1 MNKENLKKI
10 TALLVHVA
18 KVDEIYT
25 DKERAII
32 KNLII
37 SFSYTEEDCEIIL
50 QEAEKIE
57 SDSIQLFNFTSA
69 VKKVSLEVVTD
80 YQKITLSKDATGTV
94 NKYELVAQVIFTIVP
109 SGQEL
114 VFKQR
119 KIMENTNNKSD
130 EKDFENSTKKTFANI
145 ITNELILQL
154 VTIQWL

>member
-1 MNKENLKKI
+1 MIKKFTVLLIIIIFTTSCGFIPIYSSKNINSIYIEKLNFTGDRTLNNYLKSNLNRYKKNEDTTKKI
-10 TALLVHVA
+10 
-18 KVDEIYT
+18 
-25 DKERAII
+25 
-32 KNLII
+32 
-37 SFSYTEEDCEIIL
+37 
-50 QEAEKIE
+50 
-57 SDSIQLFNFTSA
+57 
-69 VKKVSLEVVTD
+69 SLEVVTD

-154 VTIQWL
+154 VTIQ